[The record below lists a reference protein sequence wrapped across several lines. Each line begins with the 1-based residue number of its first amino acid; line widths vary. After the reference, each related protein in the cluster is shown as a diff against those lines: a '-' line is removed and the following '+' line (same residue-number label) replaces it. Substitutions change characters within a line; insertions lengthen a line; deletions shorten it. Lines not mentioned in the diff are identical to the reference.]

1 MANWIHMSMAVH
13 HIWQAGFGHE
23 HVADT
28 GTSGTITKLFHEMK
42 SQNIGRLV

>member
-28 GTSGTITKLFHEMK
+28 GTSKTMK
-42 SQNIGRLV
+42 VEQ